1 MNRLVGIVNLE
12 AGNAASIE
20 RALDA
25 SEIRSV
31 QVKDE
36 EMLKRCSHIILPGVA
51 SFGAV
56 IEELRSK
63 NLFEP
68 LRSLYESDIKLLGLC
83 AGMQIMGKASQEN
96 PGVKGLGWFT
106 YENVQLVN
114 NEERRSFH
122 TGWNSIRVKEN
133 QKLLSVSNESSFYFN
148 HSYYVPNVEE
158 EPESFGSTDFL
169 ESTMVSIFKHNNV
182 MGMQFHPEKSQ
193 VEGLNILKHFA
204 EWE

>member
-12 AGNAASIE
+12 AGNAASVE
-20 RALDA
+20 RALEA
-25 SEIRSV
+25 SGIRSV
-31 QVKDE
+31 QVNDE

-68 LRSLYESDIKLLGLC
+68 IRSLYESDIKLLGLC

-106 YENVQLVN
+106 YENVELVN
-114 NEERRSFH
+114 KEERRSFH
-122 TGWNSIRVKEN
+122 TGWNSIRVKED
-133 QKLLSVSNESSFYFN
+133 QKLLSVSN
-148 HSYYVPNVEE
+148 
-158 EPESFGSTDFL
+158 
-169 ESTMVSIFKHNNV
+169 
-182 MGMQFHPEKSQ
+182 
-193 VEGLNILKHFA
+193 
-204 EWE
+204 

>member
-12 AGNAASIE
+12 AGNAASVE
-20 RALDA
+20 RALEA
-25 SEIRSV
+25 SGIRSV
-31 QVKDE
+31 QVKDK
-36 EMLKRCSHIILPGVA
+36 EMLKGCSHIILPGVA

-68 LRSLYESDIKLLGLC
+68 IRSLYESDIKLLGLC

-106 YENVQLVN
+106 YENVELVN
-114 NEERRSFH
+114 KEERRSFH
-122 TGWNSIRVKEN
+122 TGWNSIRVEED

>member
-12 AGNAASIE
+12 AGNAASVE
-20 RALDA
+20 RALEA
-25 SEIRSV
+25 SGIRSV
-31 QVKDE
+31 QVNDE

-68 LRSLYESDIKLLGLC
+68 IRSLYESDIKLLGLC

-106 YENVQLVN
+106 YENIELVN
-114 NEERRSFH
+114 NIERRSFH

-133 QKLLSVSNESSFYFN
+133 HKLLSVSNESSFYFN
-148 HSYYVPNVEE
+148 HSYYVPKIEE
-158 EPESFGSTDFL
+158 VPENFGSTDFL